1 MSLAKNFFSEDISSK
16 AENNDKNE
24 KKNFS
29 FIKKKNISNTNQPN
43 ESENQ
48 ININNDEKSSCI
60 NDIYSKNSQSLKITS
75 ALKNDNIIYSDMHNE
90 EVFNKNLENKNNFN
104 FIKNKSS
111 INNNSPNKNSSFDN
125 ISQELNIIKQI
136 TYENLNVKLFNLK
149 ISL

>member
-1 MSLAKNFFSEDISSK
+1 
-16 AENNDKNE
+16 
-24 KKNFS
+24 
-29 FIKKKNISNTNQPN
+29 
-43 ESENQ
+43 
-48 ININNDEKSSCI
+48 
-60 NDIYSKNSQSLKITS
+60 
-75 ALKNDNIIYSDMHNE
+75 MHNE